1 MHVLM
6 IMKQMGNDHGLHV
19 ELVRMYIVVI
29 HPNRI
34 MQEKYALRIAND
46 RGGFAS
52 VHIDLLCLEL
62 APGINHLVAKPQSW
76 M

>member
-1 MHVLM
+1 MDYTLSWSVCNTS
-6 IMKQMGNDHGLHV
+6 KSHGKKSIPLS
-19 ELVRMYIVVI
+19 
-29 HPNRI
+29 
-34 MQEKYALRIAND
+34 IAND

-62 APGINHLVAKPQSW
+62 APGINHLVAKTQSW